1 MRDALA
7 RDYMAMSGM
16 VFGAVPELDAV
27 LVSVEKLERTI
38 NRKRR

>member
-16 VFGAVPELDAV
+16 VFGAVPELETV
-27 LVSVEKLERTI
+27 LVSVEKLERAV
-38 NRKRR
+38 NWRGP